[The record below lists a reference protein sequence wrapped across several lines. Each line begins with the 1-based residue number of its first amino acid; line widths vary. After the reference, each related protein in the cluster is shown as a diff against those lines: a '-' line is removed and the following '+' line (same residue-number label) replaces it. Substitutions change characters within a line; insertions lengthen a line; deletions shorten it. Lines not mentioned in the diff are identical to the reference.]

1 MTTYQVFCESCG
13 SDHEV
18 QVFDKK
24 KIKFC
29 SVCGSELDESNINE
43 SDSYDDVE
51 EEAVWDWGE
60 DNVER

>member
-13 SDHEV
+13 SDLEV
-18 QVFDKK
+18 QLFDKK

-43 SDSYDDVE
+43 SNFYDDSE
-51 EEAVWDWGE
+51 EKSDWNWEE
-60 DNVER
+60 DNDER